1 MNFDYKKYLQP
12 LEEWIKQCKEQKAY
26 NSFGQCLM
34 SVPDNVLEPIEL
46 LVENYIFMQEMAK
59 REEHNS
65 R

>member
-1 MNFDYKKYLQP
+1 MSFDYKKYLEP
-12 LEEWIKQCKEQKAY
+12 LEEWIKRCKEQKAY

-46 LVENYIFMQEMAK
+46 LVENYIFMQEMMK
-59 REEHNS
+59 REEDNL